1 MENMF
6 PVNWKTGYLLNVYR
20 FSLYVNNI
28 QWVYLFADDM
38 NIFAT
43 GYCPILVSNSL
54 NEKLGSIS
62 QRFSENPLYLKLQ
75 TLIL

>member
-38 NIFAT
+38 NI
-43 GYCPILVSNSL
+43 LVSNSL